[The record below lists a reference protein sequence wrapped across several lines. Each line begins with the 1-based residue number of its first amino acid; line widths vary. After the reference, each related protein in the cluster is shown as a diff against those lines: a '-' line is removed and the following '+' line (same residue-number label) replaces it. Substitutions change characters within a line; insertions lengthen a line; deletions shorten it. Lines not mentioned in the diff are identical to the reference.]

1 MMELGTAIMKSLK
14 ELIKIVYRMI
24 LSWFKSTDLTQE

>member
-1 MMELGTAIMKSLK
+1 MREIFLAIIKSLR
-14 ELIKIVYRMI
+14 ELIKLIYRMI